1 MLVGGGG
8 EPVDGADADAF
19 ARDED
24 GMLDGAVASG
34 ESP

>member
-8 EPVDGADADAF
+8 ETVDGDAP

-24 GMLDGAVASG
+24 GMLDGAV
-34 ESP
+34 ESL

>member
-8 EPVDGADADAF
+8 ESVDGADADALT
-19 ARDED
+19 RDED